1 MTTINRQGFLTG
13 LFALCAA
20 AGMCILSVPAA
31 EKNEEP
37 KLLRHVVLFQFKSDV
52 TKEQAQEVADAF
64 AALPKKIKEIVDF
77 EWGTDVSVENLSLGL
92 THGFLVTF
100 KSEKDRDAYLPHPE
114 HQKFVDLVKPRV
126 EKVVVFDYWAKK

>member
-1 MTTINRQGFLTG
+1 MLHHPRLLIAALLVSFGVIMTL
-13 LFALCAA
+13 
-20 AGMCILSVPAA
+20 PAQ
-31 EKNEEP
+31 EKKEDA
-37 KLLRHVVLFQFKSDV
+37 KQLRHIVLFKFKDDV
-52 TKEQAQEVADAF
+52 TKAQAQEVADAF

-77 EWGTDVSVENLSLGL
+77 EWGTDVSVEKLSEGL

-100 KSEKDRDAYLPHPE
+100 KSEKDRDAYLPHAE

>member
-1 MTTINRQGFLTG
+1 MTTINRHRIFNG
-13 LFALCAA
+13 LLALGAA
-20 AGMCILSVPAA
+20 AWMCSLSVPAA

-52 TKEQAQEVADAF
+52 TKEQSQEVADAF

-77 EWGTDVSVENLSLGL
+77 EWGTDVSVENLSQGL

-126 EKVVVFDYWAKK
+126 EKVVVFDYWAKN